1 MTILERALLVLFTL
15 AFSWFAYEIKGWAD
29 KDSVDERCGPD
40 RQKICQCVPPGIDY
54 G

>member
-1 MTILERALLVLFTL
+1 MTILEKALLILFTL
-15 AFSWFAYEIKGWAD
+15 AFSWFAYEVKGWAD
-29 KDSVDERCGPD
+29 KDVDERCGPD